1 MIKRKLALLGTA
13 VAVSLLMTV
22 PAFAADTK
30 DTDTAQNAQNI
41 QSVQEEKTE
50 ENTGYVTCSV
60 LNVRR
65 ANSEKSDKVGTLKRG
80 EEVKILRDEENG
92 WYAIDFEGH
101 IRYVHGDY
109 ITTDQDEAKGYTA
122 SSWDGPV
129 LTASAGTI
137 TGPSGKETYYNL
149 NMSGVVS
156 IMRSLGNTDEYWVRD
171 DGVKMLGNIVPHTS
185 DVRVLRGER
194 GIMLL
199 LPVDLRGEKVVF
211 RLERTALRHAAHGK
225 IQKRVRRDADQHCG
239 NDICHPRPVRG
250 RCGLYQGQPFL
261 HHQLFRRRQ
270 GH

>member
-30 DTDTAQNAQNI
+30 DTDTAQNAQNT

-65 ANSEKSDKVGTLKRG
+65 ASSEKSDK
-80 EEVKILRDEENG
+80 ENG
-92 WYAIDFEGH
+92 WYAIDLEGH

-109 ITTDQDEAKGYTA
+109 ITTDQNEVNGYTA

-137 TGPSGKETYYNL
+137 NGPSGKETYYNL

-171 DGVKMLGNIVPHTS
+171 DGAKMLGNYVM
-185 DVRVLRGER
+185 V
-194 GIMLL
+194 
-199 LPVDLRGEKVVF
+199 
-211 RLERTALRHAAHGK
+211 AANLN
-225 IQKRVRRDADQHCG
+225 V
-239 NDICHPRPVRG
+239 HPRGSIVETSL
-250 RCGLYQGQPFL
+250 GLGIVCDTGGFASGNST
-261 HHQLFRRRQ
+261 QLDIAVSW
-270 GH
+270 

>member
-30 DTDTAQNAQNI
+30 DTDTAQNAQNT
-41 QSVQEEKTE
+41 QSVQEEKAE

-65 ANSEKSDKVGTLKRG
+65 ASSEKSDKVGTLKRG
-80 EEVKILRDEENG
+80 EEVKILRDEEND

-109 ITTDQDEAKGYTA
+109 ITTDQNEVNGYTA

-137 TGPSGKETYYNL
+137 NGPSGKETYYNL

-156 IMRSLGNTDEYWVRD
+156 IMRSLGNTT
-171 DGVKMLGNIVPHTS
+171 VP
-185 DVRVLRGER
+185 RCLA
-194 GIMLL
+194 IM
-199 LPVDLRGEKVVF
+199 
-211 RLERTALRHAAHGK
+211 
-225 IQKRVRRDADQHCG
+225 
-239 NDICHPRPVRG
+239 
-250 RCGLYQGQPFL
+250 
-261 HHQLFRRRQ
+261 
-270 GH
+270 

>member
-1 MIKRKLALLGTA
+1 MIRRKLALLGTT
-13 VAVSLLMTV
+13 VAISLLLTV
-22 PAFAADTK
+22 PA
-30 DTDTAQNAQNI
+30 AQNAQNTQSI
-41 QSVQEEKTE
+41 QEEKAEEKTE

-65 ANSEKSDKVGTLKRG
+65 ASSDKSDKVGTLKRG

-109 ITTDQDEAKGYTA
+109 ITTDQDEVNGYTA

-137 TGPSGKETYYNL
+137 NGPSGKETYYNL

-171 DGVKMLGNIVPHTS
+171 DGAKMLGNYVMVAANLNVHPRGSIVETS
-185 DVRVLRGER
+185 LGLGIVCDTGGFASGNTFIYSILFL
-194 GIMLL
+194 IMLYYI
-199 LPVDLRGEKVVF
+199 
-211 RLERTALRHAAHGK
+211 ER
-225 IQKRVRRDADQHCG
+225 Q
-239 NDICHPRPVRG
+239 
-250 RCGLYQGQPFL
+250 
-261 HHQLFRRRQ
+261 
-270 GH
+270 

>member
-13 VAVSLLMTV
+13 AAVALLMTV

-30 DTDTAQNAQNI
+30 DTDTAQNAQNT

-50 ENTGYVTCSV
+50 EDTEEDTGYVTCSV

-65 ANSEKSDKVGTLKRG
+65 ASSEKSDKVGTLKKG

-109 ITTDQDEAKGYTA
+109 ITTDQDEVNGYTA
-122 SSWDGPV
+122 SDWDGPV
-129 LTASAGTI
+129 LTAFAGTI

-171 DGVKMLGNIVPHTS
+171 DGVKMLGDYVMVAANL
-185 DVRVLRGER
+185 DV
-194 GIMLL
+194 
-199 LPVDLRGEKVVF
+199 
-211 RLERTALRHAAHGK
+211 
-225 IQKRVRRDADQHCG
+225 
-239 NDICHPRPVRG
+239 HPRGSLVETSLG
-250 RCGLYQGQPFL
+250 MGIVCDTGSFASGNST
-261 HHQLFRRRQ
+261 QLDIAVSW
-270 GH
+270 

>member
-65 ANSEKSDKVGTLKRG
+65 ASSEKSDKVGTLKRG

-101 IRYVHGDY
+101 IRYVQPAAFPKSSLDVP
-109 ITTDQDEAKGYTA
+109 TTDAA
-122 SSWDGPV
+122 FCRGPRWW
-129 LTASAGTI
+129 S
-137 TGPSGKETYYNL
+137 N
-149 NMSGVVS
+149 
-156 IMRSLGNTDEYWVRD
+156 
-171 DGVKMLGNIVPHTS
+171 
-185 DVRVLRGER
+185 
-194 GIMLL
+194 
-199 LPVDLRGEKVVF
+199 
-211 RLERTALRHAAHGK
+211 
-225 IQKRVRRDADQHCG
+225 
-239 NDICHPRPVRG
+239 
-250 RCGLYQGQPFL
+250 
-261 HHQLFRRRQ
+261 
-270 GH
+270 

>member
-13 VAVSLLMTV
+13 AAVALLLTV

-30 DTDTAQNAQNI
+30 DTDTAQNAQNAQNT

-65 ANSEKSDKVGTLKRG
+65 ASSEKSDKVGTLKRG

-101 IRYVHGDY
+101 IRYVHSDY
-109 ITTDQDEAKGYTA
+109 ITTDQNEVNGYTA

-171 DGVKMLGNIVPHTS
+171 DGVKMLGDYVMVAANL
-185 DVRVLRGER
+185 DV
-194 GIMLL
+194 
-199 LPVDLRGEKVVF
+199 
-211 RLERTALRHAAHGK
+211 
-225 IQKRVRRDADQHCG
+225 
-239 NDICHPRPVRG
+239 HPRGSLVETSLG
-250 RCGLYQGQPFL
+250 MGIVCDTGSFASGNST
-261 HHQLFRRRQ
+261 QLDIAVSW
-270 GH
+270 

>member
-1 MIKRKLALLGTA
+1 MIRRKLALLGTT
-13 VAVSLLMTV
+13 VAISLLLTV

-30 DTDTAQNAQNI
+30 DTDTAQNAQNTQSI
-41 QSVQEEKTE
+41 QEEKAEEKTE
-50 ENTGYVTCSV
+50 ENTGYVTGSV

-65 ANSEKSDKVGTLKRG
+65 ASSDKSDKVGTLKRG

-109 ITTDQDEAKGYTA
+109 ITTNQDKVNGYTA

-137 TGPSGKETYYNL
+137 NGPSGKETYYNL

-171 DGVKMLGNIVPHTS
+171 DGAKMLGNYVM
-185 DVRVLRGER
+185 V
-194 GIMLL
+194 
-199 LPVDLRGEKVVF
+199 
-211 RLERTALRHAAHGK
+211 AANLN
-225 IQKRVRRDADQHCG
+225 V
-239 NDICHPRPVRG
+239 HPRGSIVETSL
-250 RCGLYQGQPFL
+250 GLGIVCDTGGFASGNST
-261 HHQLFRRRQ
+261 QLDIAVNW
-270 GH
+270 